1 MLVEIQ
7 NTDLTIGNENILK
20 NINFNLSK
28 GEMKFLIGK
37 TGSGKTTFIN
47 SIFGNLKPSKSDLF
61 KVIDYDINNLSE
73 YNIPYLRRKIG
84 FVFQDFKLLS
94 DRSISDNLRFVLEAT
109 GWKEINKINNR
120 ITKVLELVGFDL
132 PINKFPD
139 ELSGGE
145 QQRVAIARALLNNPE
160 IIIADEPTG
169 NLDPQTSQ
177 EIMELFKK
185 LNKNGMTILMA
196 THDYNMIL
204 KFPAKILRCEDG
216 QIHEVVKK

>member
-1 MLVEIQ
+1 M
-7 NTDLTIGNENILK
+7 K
-20 NINFNLSK
+20 N
-28 GEMKFLIGK
+28 
-37 TGSGKTTFIN
+37 
-47 SIFGNLKPSKSDLF
+47 
-61 KVIDYDINNLSE
+61 
-73 YNIPYLRRKIG
+73 
-84 FVFQDFKLLS
+84 
-94 DRSISDNLRFVLEAT
+94 VL
-109 GWKEINKINNR
+109 
-120 ITKVLELVGFDL
+120 
-132 PINKFPD
+132 NKFSF